1 MPRVPV
7 LFYIRPVVSL
17 YPQQHSL
24 SLGLLPLTHEKLYGD
39 CAIMAQAQEMGKK
52 IGATLWF
59 FLILCMFISVSDGS
73 SSIAGDDFPLK
84 SDLLKIKSDYSEFYL
99 NGNNL
104 FLLGLGIGVNGISA
118 NTHLDRNIQN
128 AYSDHVKSSVTDDL
142 STWAKQPGE
151 GLYTIPALL
160 GGYIFLRD
168 TPVGDWSQ
176 RSLRALAV
184 GGPTTLFLQ
193 RAIGSDSPTE
203 GGSGWKPF
211 QSVNA
216 VSGHAFVGSVPFIT
230 AAQMLDNIG
239 LKIVLYGVSV
249 LPAASRINDNQ
260 HYFSQAF
267 LGWYMGLLSC
277 NAVFRTDHN
286 DKETISVYPVPM
298 AGKGLGVIV
307 TKSF

>member
-1 MPRVPV
+1 
-7 LFYIRPVVSL
+7 
-17 YPQQHSL
+17 
-24 SLGLLPLTHEKLYGD
+24 
-39 CAIMAQAQEMGKK
+39 MAQKQDEGKK
-52 IGATLWF
+52 IGVTLWF
-59 FLILCMFISVSDGS
+59 FLILCIFILVSDGS
-73 SSIAGDDFPLK
+73 FSRAEDVFSLK
-84 SDLLKIKSDYSEFYL
+84 PELLNIKSDYSEFYL

-118 NTHLDRNIQN
+118 NTHLDKNIQN
-128 AYSDHVKSSVTDDL
+128 DYSNHVKSSATDDL

-193 RAIGSDSPTE
+193 YAIGSDSPTE
-203 GGSGWKPF
+203 GGSEWKPF
-211 QSVNA
+211 QSHNA

-230 AAQMLDNIG
+230 AAQMFDNIG
-239 LKIVLYGVSV
+239 LKIALYGVSI
-249 LPAASRINDNQ
+249 LPAVSRINDNQ

-267 LGWYMGLLSC
+267 LGWYLGFLSC
-277 NAVFRTDHN
+277 NAVYRTDHK
-286 DKETISVYPVPM
+286 DKETISVYPVPI
-298 AGKGLGVIV
+298 AGKGLAVIV

>member
-1 MPRVPV
+1 
-7 LFYIRPVVSL
+7 
-17 YPQQHSL
+17 
-24 SLGLLPLTHEKLYGD
+24 
-39 CAIMAQAQEMGKK
+39 MAQNQKEGKK
-52 IGATLWF
+52 IRAISWF

-73 SSIAGDDFPLK
+73 FSLAGDDFSLK
-84 SDLLKIKSDYSEFYL
+84 SELLKIKSDYSEFYL
-99 NGNNL
+99 DGNNL
-104 FLLGLGIGVNGISA
+104 LLLGLGIGVNGISA
-118 NTHLDRNIQN
+118 NTHLDKDIQN
-128 AYSDHVKSSVTDDL
+128 AYSNHVKSSTTDDL

-193 RAIGSDSPTE
+193 YAIGSESPQD

-211 QSVNA
+211 QSHNA

-230 AAQMLDNIG
+230 AAQMFDNIG
-239 LKIVLYGVSV
+239 LKIALYGVSI
-249 LPAASRINDNQ
+249 LPAVSRINDSQ

-267 LGWYMGLLSC
+267 LGWYLGLLSC
-277 NAVFRTDHN
+277 NTVYRTDHK
-286 DKETISVYPVPM
+286 DKETISIYPVPI
-298 AGKGLGVIV
+298 AGNGLAVVIM
-307 TKSF
+307 KRF